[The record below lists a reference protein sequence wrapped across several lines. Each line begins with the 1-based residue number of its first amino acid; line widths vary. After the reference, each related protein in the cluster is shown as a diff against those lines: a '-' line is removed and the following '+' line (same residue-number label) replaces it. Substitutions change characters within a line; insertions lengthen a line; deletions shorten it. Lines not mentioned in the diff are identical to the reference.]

1 MNEQVMIYVI
11 SSSANTNSNSLFHKN
26 NKFFYWNQKRFKYCN
41 KQDYVFVINVS
52 SKYVLF
58 TEINAKNIPVSFDK
72 IKNVTSFN
80 DQKQQFNV
88 SGEWD
93 NFVRLKIISKNNI
106 PKNWTWKSL
115 GNSETTYL
123 NGTRINIKSATN
135 RNLNINQLKELST
148 DTQYQDVLKN
158 CLKNFSLNNSTKT
171 KERATVKSN
180 NMTNYDDILTAI
192 QTKPFILLAGI
203 SGTGKSRLVRE
214 LAFKTCN
221 NKALRKDNNKPG
233 NYELISVKPNWHDS
247 SELIGYISR
256 ISGEKYI
263 ATTFI
268 KFIAKAWKY
277 PEIPFFLCLD
287 EMNLAPVEQYF
298 AEYLSIIE
306 TRSSKD
312 GIVHSDAIL
321 EKKTIGDNNFIKLL
335 EEIGIN
341 NNGDAEKLYS
351 QFIKNGIQIPN
362 NLVVMG
368 TVNMDEST
376 YSFSR
381 KVLDRAMTIE
391 MNNIDLYSGLDIE
404 NNELSYPTE
413 YISYDSIIGSL
424 TIGAEVFRKF
434 DKSEEVLNYLQSL
447 NKILEGSP
455 FKIAYRVRDE
465 FLIYAFH
472 NNKKNRD
479 FGKALDVL
487 TSMKVLSRLEG
498 DETKVKQILE
508 DLFDFFK
515 KKDFHTSLSK
525 VEEMLNKLDYG
536 YTSFWS

>member
-1 MNEQVMIYVI
+1 MKEQVMIYEI
-11 SSSANTNSNSLFHKN
+11 KSSANNNSDTLFHSSGKY
-26 NKFFYWNQKRFKYCN
+26 FYWNQKRFKN
-41 KQDYVFVINVS
+41 LELGEYVFVTNNHS
-52 SKYVLF
+52 NYVLF
-58 TEINAKNIPVSFDK
+58 TKLAAKNIAVNYDNLKDISSFQ
-72 IKNVTSFN
+72 
-80 DQKQQFNV
+80 DQNQKFDL
-88 SGEWD
+88 SGKWD
-93 NFVRLKIISKNNI
+93 DFVRLEIISKYNI
-106 PKNWTWKSL
+106 PENWQWKSL
-115 GNSETTYL
+115 GSSETTYL
-123 NGTRINIKSATN
+123 NGNRINIKAATN

-148 DTQYQDVLKN
+148 DTEYQDVLEN
-158 CLKNFSLNNSTKT
+158 CLKNFSLDNNTKT
-171 KERATVKSN
+171 KERAIVKSN

-221 NKALRKDNNKPG
+221 NKALREDNNKPG

-263 ATTFI
+263 ATPFI

-277 PEIPFFLCLD
+277 PKIPFFLCLD

-312 GIVHSDAIL
+312 GIVLSDAIL
-321 EKKTIGDNNFIKLL
+321 EKKTIGENNFIKLL
-335 EEIGIN
+335 EQIGIN
-341 NNGDAEKLYS
+341 NNNDAEKLYS

-391 MNNIDLYSGLDIE
+391 MNNIDLYSGLDIN
-404 NNELSYPTE
+404 NNELSYPAE

-424 TIGAEVFRKF
+424 TIGAEVFKEF
-434 DKSEEVLNYLQSL
+434 EKSEEVLNYLQSL
-447 NKILEGSP
+447 NQILEGSP

-487 TSMKVLSRLEG
+487 TSMKVLSRIEG

-508 DLFDFFK
+508 DLLDFFK
-515 KKDFHTSLSK
+515 KRDFQTSLSK
-525 VEEMLNKLDYG
+525 VEEMLSKLDYG